1 MTPVLHTRSLA
12 AGYRHRTL
20 LADVDIS
27 LMPGQLA
34 VLAGANGSGKST
46 LLRTLTGAARPLS
59 GTVEIDGRDI
69 REYSRR
75 NLARRLA
82 VVLTERGG
90 GGALS
95 VEECVAIGRHPHTG
109 SFGHLGS
116 EDRSIVAK
124 AIADVGMAGMEKRY
138 TGTLSDGER
147 QKVMVARALAQQSG
161 LIVLDEP
168 TAFLDVAGRSDIM
181 RLLRRLADGGC
192 TILLSSHDIA
202 ASFAVADRLLITDPA
217 RQRLFCGTVSEAVR
231 EGALDR
237 AFAGSGLRFD
247 PAKGDYSY

>member
-1 MTPVLHTRSLA
+1 
-12 AGYRHRTL
+12 
-20 LADVDIS
+20 
-27 LMPGQLA
+27 
-34 VLAGANGSGKST
+34 
-46 LLRTLTGAARPLS
+46 
-59 GTVEIDGRDI
+59 
-69 REYSRR
+69 
-75 NLARRLA
+75 
-82 VVLTERGG
+82 
-90 GGALS
+90 
-95 VEECVAIGRHPHTG
+95 
-109 SFGHLGS
+109 
-116 EDRSIVAK
+116 
-124 AIADVGMAGMEKRY
+124 
-138 TGTLSDGER
+138 TLSDGER